1 MEHPDWVLKHKR
13 KGTELRFIRGTY
25 YLYEVKSRWNPEKKR
40 AQKITGRL
48 LGKITPNGF
57 IPSPKYE
64 LSHKPLRPL
73 TVKEYG
79 ATYLIFSVID
89 DVINKLADIFPSC
102 FKELITAASM
112 KVLHHCPAKN
122 MDFFFR
128 CSYLSE
134 RYPDVS
140 LSEKRI
146 SSLFREIGSMRD
158 SITSFF
164 RSLINKREND
174 YVLMDATHLFSK
186 SQSIDIARTGYN
198 SKHDFE
204 PQVNLLFIYSVSL
217 TLPVYYRI
225 VPGNLREVKAFTLT
239 LKESGIKDAVLIAD
253 KGFYSEANIKR
264 LEEEGLTF
272 IIPLRRRSALINYS
286 PLEKTDKKGM
296 DGYFKYSGRYIWYYS
311 YPLEGGRFV
320 HCFLDER
327 LRIEEQRDYLS
338 RIETHPETH
347 SIEGFYERQHRF
359 GTLAVLTNLRASQ
372 EDIYIHYKSR
382 NSIEV
387 MIDAMKNVLE
397 ADSSYMRNNMSLEGW
412 MFITYISLICYYRI
426 YRLLIEKHLLSKY
439 SPLDILKY
447 MSEIKKVKINGVWY
461 TSEITTKT
469 QKVIEKLG
477 LHIT

>member
-1 MEHPDWVLKHKR
+1 MEHPDWALKHKR
-13 KGTELRFIRGTY
+13 KGTELRLIRGTY

-48 LGKITPNGF
+48 LGKITPHGF
-57 IPSPKYE
+57 ITSPKYA
-64 LSHKPLRPL
+64 LSHKPLHPL

-79 ATYLIFSVID
+79 ATHLIYSVMD
-89 DVINKLADIFPSC
+89 DVIQKLADIFPSC
-102 FKELITAASM
+102 FRELIIAAAM
-112 KVLHHCPAKN
+112 KTLHRCPAKN

-134 RYPDVS
+134 LYPHVS

-146 SSLFREIGSMRD
+146 SSLFKEIGMMRN

-164 RSLINKREND
+164 RSLIDKKENE

-186 SQSIDIARTGYN
+186 SPSIDIAHIGYN

-225 VPGNLREVKAFTLT
+225 VPSNVREVKAFTLT

-253 KGFYSEANIKR
+253 KGFYSEANIRR
-264 LEEEGLTF
+264 LEEESLRF
-272 IIPLRRRSALINYS
+272 IIPLRRKSALIDYS
-286 PLEKTDKKGM
+286 PLKRTDKKGM

-311 YPLEGGRFV
+311 YPLQGRFV
-320 HCFLDER
+320 HCYLDEH
-327 LRIEEQRDYLS
+327 LRTEEHRDYLS

-359 GTLAVLTNLRASQ
+359 GTLAVLTNVHASQ
-372 EDIYIHYKSR
+372 EDIYIYYKSR
-382 NSIEV
+382 NNIEV
-387 MIDAMKNVLE
+387 MIDAMKNTLD
-397 ADSSYMRNNMSLEGW
+397 ADSSYMRNNISLEGW

-426 YRLLIEKHLLSKY
+426 YRLLVEKNILSKY

-461 TSEITTKT
+461 TSEIPAKT
-469 QKVIEKLG
+469 QKLIEKLG